1 MLILCLGPDT
11 FRAQEKAHELENAFK
26 VKYDPAGSSIER
38 LPAGKEAVEEVMKR
52 VNTPSLFAPR
62 RYIYAPEL
70 LANCPAAKIEPL
82 AKALS
87 QNAEQVIVV
96 SVESEQ
102 PEAKNLK
109 RIEAVTKVVK
119 YEFPELT
126 GNAFYQWLKSIADC
140 LNVTDGAAVS
150 KIAEAAD
157 GDSWRAFNELMKV
170 AAGGQSEIAASGRK
184 LSVFDHAD
192 FYIQNNKRYGFLSD
206 ADISEQFINPLLSQ
220 TRAALRVRDN
230 ATAGMHPFVVKK
242 IQRMNVEQPEVAHA
256 AALLAMFMQR
266 SGAGREDEI
275 VTLL

>member
-26 VKYDPAGSSIER
+26 AKYDPAGSSIER
-38 LPAGKEAVEEVMKR
+38 LLAGKEAVEEVMKR

-70 LANCPAAKIEPL
+70 LANCPASMIEGL
-82 AKALS
+82 TKALS
-87 QNAEQVIVV
+87 QNTEQIIVV

-102 PEAKNLK
+102 PETKILK
-109 RIEAVTKVVK
+109 KLESATKVVK

-126 GNAFYQWLKSIADC
+126 GNAFFQWLKGVADC

-150 KIAEAAD
+150 KIAEAVD

-170 AAGGQSEIAASGRK
+170 AAGGQSEIALSGRK

-192 FYIQNNKRYGFLSD
+192 HYIQNNQRYGFLSD
-206 ADISEQFINPLLSQ
+206 ADISEQFLTPLLSQ

-230 ATAGMHPFVVKK
+230 ATEGMHPFVVKK
-242 IQRMNVEQPEVAHA
+242 LQRMNIAQPEEAHA
-256 AALLAMFMQR
+256 AALLALFMQR
-266 SGAGREDEI
+266 SGAGSEDEI

>member
-26 VKYDPAGSSIER
+26 SKYDLAGSSIER

-70 LANCPAAKIEPL
+70 MANCPAAKIEPL

-87 QNAEQVIVV
+87 QNVEQVIVV

-102 PEAKNLK
+102 PEIKILK
-109 RIEAVTKVVK
+109 KIESITKVVK

-126 GNAFYQWLKSIADC
+126 GNAFYQWLKSVADC

-157 GDSWRAFNELMKV
+157 GDSWQAFNELMKV
-170 AAGGQSEIAASGRK
+170 AAGGQSEIAVSGRE
-184 LSVFDHAD
+184 LSVFDYAD
-192 FYIQNNKRYGFLSD
+192 QYIQNKKRYEFLSE
-206 ADISEQFINPLLSQ
+206 ADIGGQFLNPLLSQ

-242 IQRMNVEQPEVAHA
+242 LQRLRVEQPEVLHA
-256 AALLAMFMQR
+256 AALLALFMQR
-266 SGAGREDEI
+266 SGAGREDE
-275 VTLL
+275 VVDLL